1 MELEDAVMQFNQD
14 SKNRKY
20 IYEKNIVFGT
30 IVDKYKNRKTAV
42 GIRNTIGYLLP
53 NNIVYDFLEK
63 KLFILYNENN
73 LEQEGKVFFIGEKLF
88 QESKRKIKLK
98 SFDKEIKPIIN
109 YHMERYRKIIEYQ
122 NKFNVDDL
130 INQEVIPENMKT
142 KKLYY

>member
-1 MELEDAVMQFNQD
+1 M
-14 SKNRKY
+14 
-20 IYEKNIVFGT
+20 
-30 IVDKYKNRKTAV
+30 
-42 GIRNTIGYLLP
+42 P

-130 INQEVIPENMKT
+130 INQEVITENMKT